1 MLLVAGTSAL
11 AEETR
16 REARRKIVPLEKLIQ
31 RLENPQTVQ
40 RKQPDKVIELFGVKP
55 GETVADIGAGTGVFS
70 FRLAAKV
77 GSAGKVYAVEIEDRM
92 LDFISTRAQQLR
104 VTNLIPVK
112 SSDSGPNLP
121 AGCCDKILLMSA
133 YEYLPDPVAFM
144 SIARQALK
152 PGGTVAI
159 VSLDGNKVKVKRKLT
174 LKEELYTP
182 EKVTE
187 EMKRAGFTLRETH
200 DIFTNRLFMVF
211 EMSPS
216 KTMPAATEGGNPSGA
231 VH

>member
-11 AEETR
+11 AEEETR
-16 REARRKIVPLEKLIQ
+16 REVRRKIVPLEKLMQ
-31 RLENPQTVQ
+31 RLEDPQTIQ
-40 RKQPDKVIELFGVKP
+40 RKQPEKVIELFGVKR

-77 GSAGKVYAVEIEDRM
+77 GSAGKVYAVEIEDPM
-92 LDFISTRAQQLR
+92 LDFISNKAQQLR

-112 SSDSGPNLP
+112 SSDVGPNLP

-144 SIARQALK
+144 TVARQALK

-182 EKVTE
+182 EKVAE

-200 DIFTNRLFMVF
+200 DIFEKRLFMIF
-211 EMSPS
+211 EVSHT
-216 KTMPAATEGGNPSGA
+216 KAVPAATPSGTG
-231 VH
+231 H

>member
-1 MLLVAGTSAL
+1 MLFVAGTSAL
-11 AEETR
+11 AAEESR
-16 REARRKIVPLEKLIQ
+16 RETRRKIVPLEKLIQ
-31 RLENPQTVQ
+31 KLENPQTIQ
-40 RKQPDKVIELFGVKP
+40 RKQPDKVIELFGVKR

-77 GSAGKVYAVEIEDRM
+77 GSAGKVYAVEIEDLM
-92 LDFISTRAQQLR
+92 LDFISNKAQQLR
-104 VTNLIPVK
+104 VPNVIPVK
-112 SSDSGPNLP
+112 SSDLGPNLP
-121 AGCCDKILLMSA
+121 AACCDKILLASS

-144 SIARQALK
+144 TVARQALK

-182 EKVTE
+182 DKVAE
-187 EMKRAGFTLRETH
+187 EMKRAGFTLRESH
-200 DIFTNRLFMVF
+200 DIFKNRLFMVF

-216 KTMPAATEGGNPSGA
+216 KAAPAAIPSGTG
-231 VH
+231 H